1 MGENNEESKGTIYF
15 QSSNGEMQELC
26 PCTEIVVNGI
36 DEEKFLNGDLELDLP
51 KMGRKTIDIEVLGKP
66 LMKVFG
72 LNVISRERFKKL
84 LMSFNIPRND
94 VEKLSRIP
102 TILKFYEVYSAK
114 DFYKEFPRKDF
125 RKMSIK
131 ELREIYVRDF

>member
-1 MGENNEESKGTIYF
+1 MEENKNGIIYV
-15 QSSNGEMQELC
+15 QGSDGEMQKLGS
-26 PCTEIVVNGI
+26 CTEIVVNGI
-36 DEEKFLNGDLELDLP
+36 DEEKFTNESFKLDLP
-51 KMGRKTIDIEVLGKP
+51 KTETKTINIEILDKS
-66 LMKVFG
+66 LMKALG
-72 LNVISRERFKKL
+72 LNVISKKRFKKL

-131 ELREIYVRDF
+131 ELREIYVREF